1 MDNPPHHSI
10 LFQKDSHAIGDG
22 SGEALVDEGDG
33 GPLHLLPDLPP
44 DAVVDLVP
52 DHPDDPLGVFL
63 RRYHHIYLF
72 SLRQTD
78 LVAQVIVGS
87 YFLIC

>member
-63 RRYHHIYLF
+63 GRNHHIDLSSSRQIYL
-72 SLRQTD
+72 
-78 LVAQVIVGS
+78 VGR
-87 YFLIC
+87 YFLIS

>member
-22 SGEALVDEGDG
+22 RGETLVDEGDG
-33 GPLHLLPDLPP
+33 GPLHLPPDLPL
-44 DAVVDLVP
+44 DAKVDLVP

-63 RRYHHIYLF
+63 RRNHHIYLS
-72 SLRQTD
+72 SLTQTD
-78 LVAQVIVGS
+78 LVAQAIV
-87 YFLIC
+87 

>member
-10 LFQKDSHAIGDG
+10 LFQIDSHAIGDG

-78 LVAQVIVGS
+78 LVAQVIVES